1 MPKYSV
7 VIPVFNSADIVGK
20 TIDRVAGF
28 FNDSGLEYE
37 MILVNDGSA
46 DNSWDI
52 IRRKAKENPHIIA
65 INFLKNYG
73 QHTANFCGF
82 QESTGDYVIT
92 LDDDLQN
99 PPEEIIHLIKKSKE
113 GNYDLV
119 IGRFEK
125 KRHPFYR
132 RLGSYLIG
140 ELNARIFDKPKDLV
154 LTNFRMMRREVVDRI
169 CSYNT
174 NFPYITGLTLWFS
187 SNPANVLVR
196 HEERRTG
203 SSNYNLLRILKLVF
217 LILFN
222 YSSYPLRLLG
232 GIGIVVS
239 FLSLTLGMFYILKG
253 ISIGSSV
260 PGWTTTVV
268 LISFLNGFSILIVS
282 MLGEYIVQLLRQGSF
297 GQSFYIKEIIRPH
310 E

>member
-7 VIPVFNSADIVGK
+7 VIPVYNSADIVAE
-20 TIDRVAGF
+20 TVDRVAGF
-28 FNDSGLEYE
+28 FNDSGLDYE
-37 MILVNDGSA
+37 MVLVNDGSC

-52 IRRKAKENPHIIA
+52 ILGKTKENPHIIA

-82 QESTGDYVIT
+82 KESTGDYVIT

-99 PPEEIIHLIKKSKE
+99 PPEEIIHLIKKAE
-113 GNYDLV
+113 EENYDLV
-119 IGRFEK
+119 IGQFEK

-140 ELNARIFDKPKDLV
+140 KLNARIFGKPKDLI
-154 LTNFRMMRREVVDRI
+154 LTNFRMMRREVVDRL
-169 CSYNT
+169 CAYNT
-174 NFPYITGLTLWFS
+174 NFPYITGLALWFS

-203 SSNYNLLRILKLVF
+203 SSNYNLLRIVKLVF

-239 FLSLTLGMFYILKG
+239 FLSLVLGMFYILKG
-253 ISIGSSV
+253 LCPPCSKLGS
-260 PGWTTTVV
+260 
-268 LISFLNGFSILIVS
+268 
-282 MLGEYIVQLLRQGSF
+282 
-297 GQSFYIKEIIRPH
+297 
-310 E
+310 

>member
-7 VIPVFNSADIVGK
+7 VIPVYNSADIVAE
-20 TIDRVAGF
+20 TVDRVAGF
-28 FNDSGLEYE
+28 FNDSGLNYE
-37 MILVNDGSA
+37 MILVNDGSG

-52 IRRKAKENPHIIA
+52 IRGKTTENPHIIA

-82 QESTGDYVIT
+82 KESTGDFLIT

-99 PPEEIIHLIKKSKE
+99 PPEEIIHLIKKAEE
-113 GNYDLV
+113 GDYDLV
-119 IGRFEK
+119 IGQFEK

-140 ELNARIFDKPKDLV
+140 ELNARIFGKPKDLV
-154 LTNFRMMRREVVDRI
+154 LTNFRMMRREVVDRL
-169 CSYNT
+169 CAYNT
-174 NFPYITGLTLWFS
+174 NFPYITGLALWFS

-203 SSNYNLLRILKLVF
+203 SSNYSLLRILKLVF

-232 GIGIVVS
+232 GIGIGVS
-239 FLSLTLGMFYILKG
+239 FLSLALGMLYILKG
-253 ISIGSSV
+253 VSVGSSV

-297 GQSFYIKEIIRPH
+297 GQSFHIKEIIRPN